1 MLGVTAFDK
10 TDLNRVME
18 GIEIAFRIL
27 KQTEFHKKILTELK
41 RQETSFYQGLASVNG
56 KGFQLAQYEIF
67 AGTPDFINQDVKI
80 FWQLALPM

>member
-27 KQTEFHKKILTELK
+27 KQT
-41 RQETSFYQGLASVNG
+41 
-56 KGFQLAQYEIF
+56 
-67 AGTPDFINQDVKI
+67 DFTRS
-80 FWQLALPM
+80 